1 MGAFLRHK
9 LIAALVACASFSAY
23 SLEVQQGY
31 YPAYPPTKSV
41 EQSSRSQLISRG
53 EYVAKMGNCISCHTN
68 VQAKTPAYAGG
79 LPIETPFGIFYSPNI
94 TPDKKTGIGTWS
106 LHDFTRAMREGL
118 SPSGQ
123 NYFPVFP
130 FAYFANI
137 TDDDI
142 HALYEYFMSVPAVEQ
157 HNKNLPFP
165 FNIPGARLA
174 LWGWKLLFFYP
185 NQHLETDPQKS
196 DEWNRGHYLVES
208 LGHCSMCHTPLNAL
222 GSPVARHYMTGGFI
236 DGYWA
241 PNITSKGLES
251 ATDQEVTEVFSHGLL
266 INDAGP
272 VSGPMSE
279 VTYNSLRYLT
289 KEDQLAIARY
299 LKTVVSQDPLAIE
312 PNYHAP
318 SIARGAVVYRAVCT
332 NCHQDSRMG
341 APRIG
346 DGGNL
351 TERMKQRGLDVLY
364 HNVIAGYNSMPYK
377 GACVTCSSQD
387 IESAV
392 DYLLNE
398 SLTRSQI
405 LDLKNHRVKKSP
417 ADGLRIYTE
426 KCSVCHSN
434 AHTGAPIVGDVAR
447 WKPLIEQNIDVLV
460 ENIVHGYRHPS
471 KAACNTCSTGDVLA
485 AIKYMVEHS
494 KPASNTIEN
503 YSLW

>member
-9 LIAALVACASFSAY
+9 LIAALIACASLSAY
-23 SLEVQQGY
+23 ALEVEQGY
-31 YPAYPPTKSV
+31 YPAYPPTKSTD
-41 EQSSRSQLISRG
+41 SSRAQLISHG

-68 VQAKTPAYAGG
+68 VKAGTPAYAGG
-79 LPIETPFGIFYSPNI
+79 LPIETPFGTFYSPNI
-94 TPDKKTGIGTWS
+94 TPDKKTGIGSWT
-106 LHDFTRAMREGL
+106 LQDFTRAMREGL
-118 SPSGQ
+118 SPSGE

-142 HALYEYFMSVPAVEQ
+142 RALYEYFMSLTAVEQ
-157 HNKNLPFP
+157 QNKTLPFP
-165 FNIPGARLA
+165 FNIPGARLS

-185 NQHLETDPQKS
+185 NQALEKDPKQS
-196 DEWNRGHYLVES
+196 DEWNRGHYLVDS

-222 GSPVARHYMTGGFI
+222 GSPVARHYLTGTFI

-251 ATDQEVTEVFSHGLL
+251 ATSEEVTEVFSHGIL
-266 INDAGP
+266 INNAGP
-272 VSGPMSE
+272 VAGPMSE

-289 KEDQLAIARY
+289 KQDQLSIAVY
-299 LKTVVSQDPLAIE
+299 LKTVVSQDRLAIAAD
-312 PNYHAP
+312 NNAP
-318 SIARGAVVYRAVCT
+318 SLTRGAVVYRAVCT
-332 NCHQDSRMG
+332 TCHQDGQMG

-346 DGGNL
+346 DGANL
-351 TERMKQRGLDVLY
+351 TARMKDRGLAGLY
-364 HNVIAGYNSMPYK
+364 HNVVAGYNSMPYK
-377 GACVTCSSQD
+377 GACVTCSVQD

-392 DYLLNE
+392 DYLLNA

-405 LDLKNHRVKKSP
+405 LDLKNHSVKKSP
-417 ADGLRIYTE
+417 VDGERIYTE

-434 AHTGAPIVGDVAR
+434 GHIGAPIVGDVAQ
-447 WKPLIEQNIDVLV
+447 WKPLIAQNIDVLV
-460 ENIVHGYRHPS
+460 ENTVNGSKHPS
-471 KAACNTCSTGDVLA
+471 KAACNKCSTGDVIA